1 MKTESIITLNKD
13 EIFLKKNQNNFYDDF
28 LEIIN
33 LTDSYIIYKIFVN
46 VKGIYST
53 TPASSYIKPKDK
65 IKVYIKREITTE
77 SLSNEQIKIQAYK
90 ESEVVDVSFF
100 KLKDANFKN
109 LFNKDKL
116 KDYPAI
122 TLKVSLSSQLLQEH
136 TKSVVKNVLNSL
148 TDEVYNENIDS
159 LIKVEEENL

>member
-1 MKTESIITLNKD
+1 M
-13 EIFLKKNQNNFYDDF
+13 
-28 LEIIN
+28 
-33 LTDSYIIYKIFVN
+33 
-46 VKGIYST
+46 
-53 TPASSYIKPKDK
+53 
-65 IKVYIKREITTE
+65 
-77 SLSNEQIKIQAYK
+77 
-90 ESEVVDVSFF
+90 
-100 KLKDANFKN
+100 KDANFKN

-159 LIKVEEENL
+159 LIKVEEENLSKLKEQLSTFLSNNSNTIKSTTKKSETNFSLYEYGLSGILFSFVAGLVFGAWVNKTIYHL

>member
-1 MKTESIITLNKD
+1 MKTESIIALNKD

-28 LEIIN
+28 LEIFN
-33 LTDSYIIYKIFVN
+33 LTNSYIIYKIFVN

-90 ESEVVDVSFF
+90 ENEVVDVS
-100 KLKDANFKN
+100 LN
-109 LFNKDKL
+109 LIEGCKF
-116 KDYPAI
+116 
-122 TLKVSLSSQLLQEH
+122 
-136 TKSVVKNVLNSL
+136 
-148 TDEVYNENIDS
+148 
-159 LIKVEEENL
+159 